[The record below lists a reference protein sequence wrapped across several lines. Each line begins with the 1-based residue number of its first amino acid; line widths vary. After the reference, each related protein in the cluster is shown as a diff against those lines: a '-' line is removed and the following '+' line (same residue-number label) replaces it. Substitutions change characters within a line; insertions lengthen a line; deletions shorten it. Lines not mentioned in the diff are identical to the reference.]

1 MTANYGLNMARI
13 DIELAD
19 GAKAGETLLDLT
31 KKANTLNKEIKK
43 LKPGSE
49 EFIAKSKE
57 LQGVGTKIGEVKDQ
71 IKGTTEASNGLKEA
85 FDKYVPFSGTF
96 KKIGQEL
103 GFVKKGVGGLTG
115 SFGILRTAIIAT
127 GIGALV
133 VLLGS
138 LISYFTSTQE
148 GIDKVTAVTRPLNAI
163 FQRLKGVLQELG
175 QKIFKQLG
183 DAIDN
188 PIQAIKDLGNAIVEN
203 VLNRFKALAL
213 FGPAIKKILS
223 GNIGGGFKDLGN
235 AVLQVGTGVENVID
249 KIADGAKEV
258 AKWVQEGIDAG
269 TRLDELQKKIERA
282 EINQI
287 TRSKQLELIIK
298 EQKAIVEDI
307 TKSYGDR
314 IAAAIKA
321 RAAQDEFEKN
331 EVALLDLKIAK
342 IREQQAL
349 NDTSRE
355 DEKELAE
362 LIAKRYE
369 VQAKITEQSIEF
381 DKKIAEIRAK
391 QQADEAAAQKKLQD
405 EIKEIEDL
413 RLQAAAESRERDLE
427 ELQLNLQRQ
436 IEILDENSPLYGEHL
451 AAIQAAARKQRSD
464 INAEWDKK
472 DLEAARKQA
481 EEEKKIAEEKAK
493 FEREMDTLITNS
505 AADSF
510 AFAAELITK
519 GAANEKEA
527 KRLRKAAAI
536 SEIGINLFKEKA
548 ANAAAAAANPL
559 NATTFGAAGAA
570 QLAAANLAS
579 NIRAAIATVRVLA
592 FRKGGDT
599 GSGRNDD
606 VAGLVHKN
614 EYVVPAEIYHSPAYS
629 PLVDVLESA
638 RLRGYQVGGPV
649 NPLSQ
654 QRTSVS
660 QSTSAP
666 SGGSGGGDMLGIL
679 SEMRDLISVW
689 PQKLKVQNVA
699 TETEDVI
706 RTINTIKD
714 EANA

>member
-1 MTANYGLNMARI
+1 MAQLE
-13 DIELAD
+13 IELSD
-19 GAKAGETLLDLT
+19 GKKAGETLQELT
-31 KKANTLNKEIKK
+31 KSANRLNSEIKK
-43 LKPGSE
+43 LKPGTE
-49 EFIAKSKE
+49 EFVNKSKD
-57 LQGVGTKIGEVKDQ
+57 LKLVGDQIGEVKNQ
-71 IKGTTEASNGLKEA
+71 IKGTTEASNGLKDA

-96 KKIGQEL
+96 KKIGESL
-103 GFVKKGVGGLTG
+103 GFAKKGVGGLSG
-115 SFGILRTAIIAT
+115 SFGTLRGAIVAT

-148 GIDKVTAVTRPLNAI
+148 GIDKVTAVTRPLSAI
-163 FQRLKGVLQELG
+163 FERLKGVLQELG
-175 QKIFKQLG
+175 GKTFKVLS
-183 DAIDN
+183 DAIKN
-188 PIQAIKDLGNAIVEN
+188 PMQAFKDLGNIIQEN
-203 VLNRFKALAL
+203 ILNRFKALAL
-213 FGPAIKKILS
+213 FGPAIKKILGGDIS
-223 GNIGGGFKDLGN
+223 GGFKDLGN

-249 KIADGAKEV
+249 KIVDGAKEV

-269 TRLDELQKKIERA
+269 TRLDQLQKRIERA
-282 EINQI
+282 ELNQI
-287 TRSKQLELIIK
+287 VRAKELELLIK
-298 EQKAIVEDI
+298 QQKAIVEDI
-307 TKSYGDR
+307 TKSYDER
-314 IAAAIKA
+314 IAAAQKA

-349 NDTSRE
+349 NDTSRA

-362 LIAKRYE
+362 LIAKRLE
-369 VQAKITEQSIEF
+369 VQAKIAEQSIEF
-381 DKKIAEIRAK
+381 DKKISEIRIL
-391 QQADEAAAQKKLQD
+391 QRNEELAAQQRLQE
-405 EIKEIEDL
+405 EIKAIEDL
-413 RLQAAAESRERDLE
+413 RLQAAEESRQRDLE

-436 IEILDENSPLYGEHL
+436 IEILDEHSPLYGEHL

-472 DLEAARKQA
+472 DLDAAKKQA
-481 EEEKKIAEEKAK
+481 EEEKKIAEDKAK
-493 FEREMDTLITNS
+493 FQQEMNNLINDA

-510 AFAAELITK
+510 SFAAELIEK
-519 GAANEKEA
+519 GATNEKEA
-527 KRLRKAAAI
+527 KRLRKAAAV

-570 QLAAANLAS
+570 QLTAANIAS
-579 NIRAAIATVRVLA
+579 TIRAAVATVRVLA

-654 QRTSVS
+654 SSGSSSQRPSS
-660 QSTSAP
+660 P
-666 SGGSGGGDMLGIL
+666 SGGSGGPDMVGLL
-679 SEMRDLISVW
+679 SEMLGEIKAW

>member
-1 MTANYGLNMARI
+1 MARI

-31 KKANTLNKEIKK
+31 KQANTLNKELKK

-49 EFIAKSKE
+49 EFINKSKE
-57 LQGVGTKIGEVKDQ
+57 LQGVSSRIGDVKNQ
-71 IKGTTEASNGLKEA
+71 IKGTTDASNELKNA

-96 KKIGQEL
+96 KKIGEEL

-148 GIDKVTAVTRPLNAI
+148 GIDKVTAVTRPLNAV
-163 FQRLKGVLQELG
+163 FQRLIGFVQQLG
-175 QKIFKQLG
+175 GTLFKQLG
-183 DAIDN
+183 EAIDN
-188 PIQAIKDLGNAIVEN
+188 PIQAIKDLGQAILDN

-223 GNIGGGFKDLGN
+223 GDIGGGFKDLGN

-269 TRLDELQKKIERA
+269 TRLDQLQKKIERA

-287 TRSKQLELIIK
+287 VRAKELELVIK
-298 EQKAIVEDI
+298 QQKAIVEDI
-307 TKSYGDR
+307 TKSYDER

-321 RAAQDEFEKN
+321 REAQDELEKS
-331 EVALLDLKIAK
+331 EVALLDLRIAK

-362 LIAKRYE
+362 LVAKRLE
-369 VQAKITEQSIEF
+369 VQARITEQSIEF
-381 DKKIAEIRAK
+381 DKKIAEIRLK
-391 QQADEAAAQKKLQD
+391 QQQDEAAAQQRLIDQAR
-405 EIKEIEDL
+405 EIEDL
-413 RLQAAAESRERDLE
+413 RLEAKNEGREKDLE
-427 ELQLNLQRQ
+427 ELNIWLQRE
-436 IEILDENSPLYGEHL
+436 IEGLDMHSELYGEHL
-451 AAIQAAARKQRSD
+451 AALQAAARKKRSD
-464 INAEWDKK
+464 VNAEWDNK
-472 DLEAARKQA
+472 DLEAAKKQA
-481 EEEKKIAEEKAK
+481 EEEKKIAEDKAK
-493 FEREMDTLITNS
+493 FQQEMNNLIND
-505 AADSF
+505 AASDSF
-510 AFAAELITK
+510 SFAAELIEK

-606 VAGLVHKN
+606 VAGVVHKN
-614 EYVVPAEIYHSPAYS
+614 EYVVPAEIYQSPTYS

-654 QRTSVS
+654 P
-660 QSTSAP
+660 STSSSRPASSP
-666 SGGSGGGDMLGIL
+666 SGGSGD
-679 SEMRDLISVW
+679 DLMGVMKDLLNSVNAW
-689 PQKLKVQNVA
+689 PKSLKVQNVA

-706 RTINTIKD
+706 KTINTIKE
-714 EANA
+714 EANV

>member
-1 MTANYGLNMARI
+1 MARI

-49 EFIAKSKE
+49 EFINKSKE
-57 LQGVGTKIGEVKDQ
+57 LQGVGTKISEVKDQ
-71 IKGTTEASNGLKEA
+71 IKGTAEASNGLKEA

-96 KKIGQEL
+96 KNIGQEL

-175 QKIFKQLG
+175 GTIFKQLG

-188 PIQAIKDLGNAIVEN
+188 PIQAIKNLGNAIVEN

-223 GNIGGGFKDLGN
+223 GDIGGGFKDLGN

-413 RLQAAAESRERDLE
+413 RLQAAEESRQRDLE

-436 IEILDENSPLYGEHL
+436 IEILDEHSPLYGEHL

-472 DLEAARKQA
+472 DLDAARKQA

-493 FEREMDTLITNS
+493 FEQEMNALISDS
-505 AADSF
+505 AAEAF
-510 AFAAELITK
+510 AFATELAAS

-527 KRLRKAAAI
+527 KRIKKAGAI
-536 SEIGINLFKEKA
+536 AEIGINLQKEISA
-548 ANAAAAAANPL
+548 LSATAAAMGP
-559 NATTFGAAGAA
+559 AG
-570 QLAAANLAS
+570 
-579 NIRAAIATVRVLA
+579 IGYAAIRIPLAIVKAGIASAKVLG

-606 VAGLVHKN
+606 VAGVVHRN

-654 QRTSVS
+654 SSSSSSQRPSS
-660 QSTSAP
+660 P
-666 SGGSGGGDMLGIL
+666 SGGTGGADMLGIL
-679 SEMRDLISVW
+679 AEMRDLIGAW